1 MSVRVETCTVP
12 NPKKPG
18 EITMDLEDQI
28 VDTWNINNRINLYL
42 LDAIPPAAL
51 NDLSASKGRTVAQ
64 QLAHLHNVRLMWLK
78 VSGPELME
86 GLEKIEK
93 ENAADKKLLAR
104 RLKESGKAME
114 ALLKTAL
121 ENGGR
126 IKGFKP
132 HITAFLGYVLAHESH
147 HRGQIALSLK
157 QSGHTLETKVGYGM
171 WEWGVR

>member
-1 MSVRVETCTVP
+1 MSL
-12 NPKKPG
+12 
-18 EITMDLEDQI
+18 DLKNQI

-42 LDAIPPAAL
+42 LEAISPESL
-51 NDLSASKGRTVAQ
+51 NDISTSKGRTVAQ
-64 QLAHLHNVRLMWLK
+64 QIAHLHNVRLMWLK

-93 ENAADKKLLAR
+93 ETAADKKLLTR
-104 RLKESGKAME
+104 SLKQSGEAME
-114 ALLKTAL
+114 TLLKKSL
-121 ENGGR
+121 ENGGK

-132 HITAFLGYVLAHESH
+132 HITAFLGYVVAHEAH

-157 QSGHTLETKVGYGM
+157 QSGHPLEKKVAYGI

>member
-1 MSVRVETCTVP
+1 
-12 NPKKPG
+12 
-18 EITMDLEDQI
+18 MDLENQI
-28 VDTWNINNRINLYL
+28 VDTWNINNRINLYM

-93 ENAADKKLLAR
+93 EKAADKRLLAR

-114 ALLKTAL
+114 ALLKTSI

-126 IKGFKP
+126 VKGFKP

-157 QSGHTLETKVGYGM
+157 QSGHALEKKVGYAM

>member
-1 MSVRVETCTVP
+1 MSL
-12 NPKKPG
+12 
-18 EITMDLEDQI
+18 DLKNQI

-42 LDAIPPAAL
+42 LEAIPPEAL
-51 NDLSASKGRTVAQ
+51 SDISTSKGRSVAQ

-78 VSGPELME
+78 ASGPELME

-93 ENAADKKLLAR
+93 ETAADKKLLTR
-104 RLKESGKAME
+104 SLKQSGQAIE
-114 ALLKTAL
+114 TLLKKSL
-121 ENGGR
+121 ENGGK

-132 HITAFLGYVLAHESH
+132 HITAFLGYVVAHEAH

-157 QSGHTLETKVGYGM
+157 QSGHPLEKKVAYGI

>member
-1 MSVRVETCTVP
+1 M
-12 NPKKPG
+12 G
-18 EITMDLEDQI
+18 LDLEKQI
-28 VDTWNINNRINLYL
+28 IDTWNINNRVNLYL
-42 LDAIPPAAL
+42 LEAISPDAL
-51 NDLSASKGRTVAQ
+51 NDLSASRGRTVAE

-78 VSGPELME
+78 SAWPELME

-93 ENAADKKLLAR
+93 ETAADKKLLAR

-114 ALLKTAL
+114 TLLKNSL
-121 ENGGR
+121 ESGGR

-157 QSGHTLETKVGYGM
+157 QSGHTLDKKVAYGI

>member
-1 MSVRVETCTVP
+1 MSLDVK
-12 NPKKPG
+12 N
-18 EITMDLEDQI
+18 QI

-42 LDAIPPAAL
+42 LEAIPPEAL
-51 NDLSASKGRTVAQ
+51 SDISTSKGRSVAQ

-93 ENAADKKLLAR
+93 ETAADKKLLTR
-104 RLKESGKAME
+104 SLKQSGQAME
-114 ALLKTAL
+114 TLLKKSL
-121 ENGGR
+121 ENGGK

-132 HITAFLGYVLAHESH
+132 HITAFLGYVVAHESH

-157 QSGHTLETKVGYGM
+157 QSGHPLEKKVAYGI
-171 WEWGVR
+171 WEWRVR

>member
-1 MSVRVETCTVP
+1 MSL
-12 NPKKPG
+12 
-18 EITMDLEDQI
+18 DLENQI

-42 LDAIPPAAL
+42 LEAIPPDAL
-51 NDLSASKGRTVAQ
+51 NDISASKGRTVAQ

-93 ENAADKKLLAR
+93 ETAADKRLLAR
-104 RLKESGKAME
+104 SLNESGKAME
-114 ALLKTAL
+114 TLLKKSL
-121 ENGGR
+121 ENGGK

-132 HITAFLGYVLAHESH
+132 HITAFLGYVVAHESH

-157 QSGHTLETKVGYGM
+157 QSGHTLEKKVAYGV

>member
-1 MSVRVETCTVP
+1 
-12 NPKKPG
+12 
-18 EITMDLEDQI
+18 MDLENQI
-28 VDTWNINNRINLYL
+28 VDTWNINNRINLYM

-93 ENAADKKLLAR
+93 DKAADKRLLAR

-114 ALLKTAL
+114 ALLKTSI

-126 IKGFKP
+126 VKGFKP

-157 QSGHTLETKVGYGM
+157 QSGHALEKKVGYGM

>member
-1 MSVRVETCTVP
+1 
-12 NPKKPG
+12 
-18 EITMDLEDQI
+18 MDLQNQI

-86 GLEKIEK
+86 GLDKIEK
-93 ENAADKKLLAR
+93 ESAADKKLLAR
-104 RLKESGKAME
+104 RLRESGKAME
-114 ALLKTAL
+114 ALLKNSL
-121 ENGGR
+121 ETGGR

-157 QSGHTLETKVGYGM
+157 QSGHPLEKKIGYGM

>member
-1 MSVRVETCTVP
+1 M
-12 NPKKPG
+12 G
-18 EITMDLEDQI
+18 LDLENQI
-28 VDTWNINNRINLYL
+28 IDTWNINNRVNLYML
-42 LDAIPPAAL
+42 EAISPDAL
-51 NDLSASKGRTVAQ
+51 NELSASKGRTIAE

-78 VSGPELME
+78 SAGPELMV

-93 ENAADKKLLAR
+93 ETAADKKLLAR

-114 ALLKTAL
+114 TLLKNSL
-121 ENGGR
+121 ESGGR

-157 QSGHTLETKVGYGM
+157 QSGHTLDKKVAYGI

>member
-1 MSVRVETCTVP
+1 
-12 NPKKPG
+12 
-18 EITMDLEDQI
+18 MDLENQI
-28 VDTWNINNRINLYL
+28 VDTWNINNRINLYM

-93 ENAADKKLLAR
+93 EKAADKKLLAR

-114 ALLKTAL
+114 ALLKTSL

-126 IKGFKP
+126 VKGFKP

-157 QSGHTLETKVGYGM
+157 QSGHALEKKVGYGM

>member
-1 MSVRVETCTVP
+1 MSL
-12 NPKKPG
+12 
-18 EITMDLEDQI
+18 DLQNQI

-42 LDAIPPAAL
+42 LEAIPQEAL
-51 NDLSASKGRTVAQ
+51 NDISTSKGRTVAQ
-64 QLAHLHNVRLMWLK
+64 QIAHLHNVRLMWLK

-93 ENAADKKLLAR
+93 ETAADKKLLAR
-104 RLKESGKAME
+104 QLKQSGRAME
-114 ALLKTAL
+114 TLLNRSL
-121 ENGGR
+121 ENGGK

-132 HITAFLGYVLAHESH
+132 HITAFLGYVVAHEAH

-157 QSGHTLETKVGYGM
+157 QSRHSLEKKVAYGI

>member
-1 MSVRVETCTVP
+1 MSL
-12 NPKKPG
+12 
-18 EITMDLEDQI
+18 DLANQI

-42 LDAIPPAAL
+42 LESIPPDAL
-51 NDLSASKGRTVAQ
+51 NDISASKGRTVAQ

-78 VSGPELME
+78 ASAPELLE
-86 GLEKIEK
+86 GLDKIEK
-93 ENAADKKLLAR
+93 ETAVDKKLLAR
-104 RLKESGKAME
+104 NLKASGQAMATLIE
-114 ALLKTAL
+114 NSL

-132 HITAFLGYVLAHESH
+132 HVTAFLGYVVSHESH

-157 QSGHTLETKVGYGM
+157 QAGHPLDKKVGFGI

>member
-1 MSVRVETCTVP
+1 
-12 NPKKPG
+12 
-18 EITMDLEDQI
+18 
-28 VDTWNINNRINLYL
+28 
-42 LDAIPPAAL
+42 
-51 NDLSASKGRTVAQ
+51 
-64 QLAHLHNVRLMWLK
+64 LK

-93 ENAADKKLLAR
+93 EKAADKRLLAR

-114 ALLKTAL
+114 ALLKTSI

-126 IKGFKP
+126 VKGFKP

-157 QSGHTLETKVGYGM
+157 QSGHALEKKVGYGM